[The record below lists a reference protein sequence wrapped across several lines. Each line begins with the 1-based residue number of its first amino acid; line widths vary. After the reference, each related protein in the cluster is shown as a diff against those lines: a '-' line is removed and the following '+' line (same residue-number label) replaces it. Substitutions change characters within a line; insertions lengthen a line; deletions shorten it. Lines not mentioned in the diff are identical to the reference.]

1 MVTNSRLLR
10 LPGIVQLKRL
20 CQSLAALDAVMSPE
34 WEYRYF
40 SFNSRWADEEMMASM
55 RDGSGDEYFILF
67 NSQRAIMK
75 GFAHESPMSPWSNQP
90 ERVWPGVLDSV
101 PAEFA
106 EFLTEAAFS
115 MEETTFCIWRRN
127 DDDSWQTG
135 EIQYPEEPDPDGSDD
150 LLFALDGDPESYKEF
165 AENYYERSIDLSA
178 VQSIYQHQPMTIEIA
193 KTLNPEV
200 ELESLRSDL
209 EEIEYQFD

>member
-20 CQSLAALDAVMSPE
+20 SQSLAALDAVMSPE

-67 NSQRAIMK
+67 NSQGAIMK

>member
-1 MVTNSRLLR
+1 
-10 LPGIVQLKRL
+10 
-20 CQSLAALDAVMSPE
+20 
-34 WEYRYF
+34 
-40 SFNSRWADEEMMASM
+40 
-55 RDGSGDEYFILF
+55 
-67 NSQRAIMK
+67 MK

>member
-67 NSQRAIMK
+67 NSQGAIMK